1 MTPEAESPGGLFDGI
16 SLIRWTGW
24 LRILAMTYDLQTQVG
39 ERLDIT
45 DLDLDEAFTERPLD
59 ADALRCL
66 RYMFDIESHTVC
78 YLRDILVTDA
88 HADPAIT
95 AFLTMWNYEEHWHGE
110 ALGRVLEAHGEP
122 ASASRIRHTRV
133 AMRRRDRFRPIAF
146 VLGSAIIPDMTALA
160 LTWGAINEWTTQAG
174 YARLA
179 ARADHPALTALLRRI
194 MRQEGRHIAFYA
206 AEARRR
212 LSSSPVTQRV
222 TRFALRR
229 CWAPV
234 GTGVRPPDEVS
245 FMVRYLFGDDDGATA
260 AERIDR
266 NVDRLPG
273 LAGLSL
279 AEKARRAAAA

>member
-1 MTPEAESPGGLFDGI
+1 
-16 SLIRWTGW
+16 
-24 LRILAMTYDLQTQVG
+24 MTYDLQTQVG
-39 ERLDIT
+39 QRLDIT
-45 DLDLDEAFTERPLD
+45 DLDLHEAFAERPLD
-59 ADALRCL
+59 TDALRCL

-95 AFLTMWNYEEHWHGE
+95 TFLTMWNYEEHWHGE
-110 ALGRVLEAHGEP
+110 ALGRVLAAHGE
-122 ASASRIRHTRV
+122 AADESRIRHTR
-133 AMRRRDRFRPIAF
+133 AIKRGRDRLRPIAF
-146 VLGSAIIPDMTALA
+146 LLGSAVIPDMTALA

-174 YARLA
+174 YGRLA

-212 LSSSPVTQRV
+212 LSASPATQRL

-229 CWAPV
+229 YWAPV
-234 GTGVRPPDEVS
+234 GTGVRPPAEVS
-245 FMVRYLFGDDDGATA
+245 FMVNYLFGDVEGAA
-260 AERIDR
+260 SAERIDR

-279 AEKARRAAAA
+279 AEKARITVAA